1 MSMGV
6 GPTKLS
12 EFNFSTIYL
21 LQNLYFLFF
30 YTIYLIYIIMTKSIG
45 KIRIIDRNP
54 NVITGT
60 DIFKELLRKIE
71 ETRNQ

>member
-1 MSMGV
+1 
-6 GPTKLS
+6 
-12 EFNFSTIYL
+12 
-21 LQNLYFLFF
+21 
-30 YTIYLIYIIMTKSIG
+30 MTKSIG